1 MISKCLEIGEY
12 SLAGM
17 YEECERDLFY
27 RKSLGLRRYYEN
39 CILNEYHGEL
49 LYPSGARCDD
59 VLINPHYINGF
70 TFDIEALRKKSPE
83 LASRVETDFCKYKST
98 VP

>member
-39 CILNEYHGEL
+39 CILNEYHG
-49 LYPSGARCDD
+49 
-59 VLINPHYINGF
+59 
-70 TFDIEALRKKSPE
+70 
-83 LASRVETDFCKYKST
+83 
-98 VP
+98 